1 MLEKLGER
9 REKLLA
15 MLAMLSLRM
24 TELADAFNWFSILR
38 FDMPGKG
45 KTSLVHTSSRRF
57 SKRILSARRGARVG
71 T

>member
-15 MLAMLSLRM
+15 MLAMLSFLM
-24 TELADAFNWFSILR
+24 TEFADARIWFSTLR

-45 KTSLVHTSSRRF
+45 KTSLVHTSSRRV
-57 SKRILSARRGARVG
+57 SRRIRSARLGASVG